1 MLFRKKKTPPPKETS
16 DIKELW
22 TKHRDEFL
30 KLYAKEIPQGDKLTM
45 DKALVDLG
53 GKVYYR
59 FTGSTT
65 IMPLER
71 MGKMQDFLT
80 MMSAGLDAKE
90 LESLIDIANNELALA
105 FVGKKADVSKIG
117 VVLNQIKERQSMI
130 VHDQLLW
137 NFMAVQLV
145 REDEPPTRFVQKIH
159 DEKVEALQELYYHN
173 GDYSFF
179 HNPELRLLNDLLRCS
194 QEEWEILLTNSIRE
208 RDRLKKML
216 TLLRG
221 GKGLGKDKKTNAS
234 IS

>member
-1 MLFRKKKTPPPKETS
+1 MMLFRKKKTPPPKETS

-173 GDYSFF
+173 GDYSF
-179 HNPELRLLNDLLRCS
+179 
-194 QEEWEILLTNSIRE
+194 
-208 RDRLKKML
+208 
-216 TLLRG
+216 
-221 GKGLGKDKKTNAS
+221 
-234 IS
+234 